1 MAWLNQIRALFERLT
16 WRQRISL
23 AVAVIAVA
31 GGITAATSWNKERD
45 FKPLYKGLA
54 AEDAGQVAARL
65 REKNVEF
72 RLEDGG
78 ATVLVPSIHVDE
90 MRLDLASA
98 GLPRTGR
105 IGYEL
110 FDKMNFGAT
119 DFADQVNY
127 HRAIEGEL
135 ERSTLTIAEIEQ
147 ARVHVTFAKHSV
159 FEELREAAKASVM
172 VKLRAGRK
180 LSPASVIAIQ
190 HLAASAVEGLE
201 PPKVAVLDMSGRLL
215 SRITPV
221 AGADDTEHAEMLL
234 AYRRRVEN
242 ELLQK
247 VNATLEPLLG
257 PEKFRA
263 SVSVDVDLTSG
274 EQSEETFDPN
284 KSVMVTQQRG
294 EDSAS
299 PQQQAGV
306 PGTASNLPRPSGR
319 AGAGASAVS
328 RRTENITFQSSRVVR
343 KTKTPQGVTRRLSL
357 AVLVDQSV
365 RWEGVGP
372 QAKRII
378 DPLPAAQLKSI
389 RDIVMGAVGA
399 STERGDQVIVETLAF
414 EATLHAPPPALPEKE
429 RPVAAPGGL
438 DLKFLPKPLQD
449 PKILA
454 LVGCGVLLLVIG
466 LLVGVVMLLRKGSRA
481 KKAAALAKAGGKAL
495 PPPGKGGKKKGK
507 GAPGE
512 HAEGEEAEA
521 AELDA
526 VAGPGGKEGNE
537 PRSPAAVAG
546 AARNQ
551 PRIEG
556 GTEGPQ
562 TIDDFI
568 AQGAGD
574 RQRSQAAELA
584 KLKISSM
591 ASNKNDILA
600 KHISEEALKNP
611 AIAAQVV
618 RSWLQEG

>member
-1 MAWLNQIRALFERLT
+1 LAWLNQIRALFERLT
-16 WRQRISL
+16 WRQRFSL
-23 AVAVIAVA
+23 AAGVIAVV
-31 GGITAATSWNKERD
+31 GGLTLATNWNKERD

-54 AEDAGQVAARL
+54 AEDAGQVTARL
-65 REKNVEF
+65 REKDVEF
-72 RLEDGG
+72 RLDDGG
-78 ATVLVPSIHVDE
+78 ATVLVPSTHVDE

-98 GLPRTGR
+98 GLPKTGR

-119 DFADQVNY
+119 DFAEQVNY

-135 ERSTLTIAEIEQ
+135 ERSTLSIAEVEQ

-159 FEELREAAKASVM
+159 FEEIREAAKASVM
-172 VKLRAGRK
+172 VKLKAGK
-180 LSPASVIAIQ
+180 KISPASVIAIQ

-201 PPKVAVLDMSGRLL
+201 PPKVAVLDMGGRLL
-215 SRITPV
+215 SKMTPA

-294 EDSAS
+294 EDSS
-299 PQQQAGV
+299 TPQQPAGV
-306 PGTASNLPRPSGR
+306 PGTASNLPRPAVRGGS
-319 AGAGASAVS
+319 AASAVS

-357 AVLVDQSV
+357 AVLVDQGI

-372 QAKRII
+372 QAKRILE
-378 DPLPAAQLKSI
+378 PLPAAQLKSI

-399 STERGDQVIVETLAF
+399 STDRGDQVIVETLAF
-414 EATLHAPPPALPEKE
+414 DATLRTPPPALPVKT
-429 RPVAAPGGL
+429 PPAATAAPGGINL
-438 DLKFLPKPLQD
+438 SALPKPLQD

-454 LVGCGVLLLVIG
+454 LAVCGVLLLLLG
-466 LLVGVVMLLRKGSRA
+466 LLVGTVLFLKKRGQA
-481 KKAAALAKAGGKAL
+481 KQAGGKAL
-495 PPPGKGGKKKGK
+495 PPKGK
-507 GAPGE
+507 RAKGAAPE
-512 HAEGEEAEA
+512 SEELLETGAGGM
-521 AELDA
+521 AEL
-526 VAGPGGKEGNE
+526 
-537 PRSPAAVAG
+537 SPAGESGEATPKGQMAL
-546 AARNQ
+546 A
-551 PRIEG
+551 G
-556 GTEGPQ
+556 GTTNRARIAGEPTGPQ
-562 TIDDFI
+562 TVEEFI
-568 AQGAGD
+568 AEGAGE
-574 RQRSQAAELA
+574 RQRLQASELA
-584 KLKISSM
+584 KMKISSM
-591 ASNKNDILA
+591 ATNKNEILT
-600 KHISEEALKNP
+600 KHISDEALKNP

-618 RSWLQEG
+618 RNWLQEG

>member
-16 WRQRISL
+16 WRQRFSL
-23 AVAVIAVA
+23 AAAVIAVV
-31 GGITAATSWNKERD
+31 GGLALATNWSKERD

-54 AEDAGQVAARL
+54 AEDAGQVTARL

-72 RLEDGG
+72 RLDDGG
-78 ATVLVPSIHVDE
+78 ATVLVPSTHVDE

-98 GLPRTGR
+98 GLPKTGR

-119 DFADQVNY
+119 DFAEQVNY

-135 ERSTLTIAEIEQ
+135 ERSTLSIAEVEQ

-159 FEELREAAKASVM
+159 FEEMREAAKASVM
-172 VKLRAGRK
+172 VKLKAGRK

-201 PPKVAVLDMSGRLL
+201 PPKVAVLDMGGRLL
-215 SRITPV
+215 SKMTPV

-294 EDSAS
+294 EDSS
-299 PQQQAGV
+299 TPQQQAGV
-306 PGTASNLPRPSGR
+306 PGTASNLPRPAVRGGS
-319 AGAGASAVS
+319 AASAVS

-357 AVLVDQSV
+357 AVLVDQGI

-378 DPLPAAQLKSI
+378 EPLPAAQLKSI

-399 STERGDQVIVETLAF
+399 STDRGDQVIVETLAF
-414 EATLHAPPPALPEKE
+414 DATLRTPPPALPVKN
-429 RPVAAPGGL
+429 PPTANAAPGGINL
-438 DLKFLPKPLQD
+438 SALPKPLQD

-454 LVGCGVLLLVIG
+454 LAVCGVLLLLLG
-466 LLVGVVMLLRKGSRA
+466 LLVGTVLFLKKRGQA
-481 KKAAALAKAGGKAL
+481 KKAATLAKAGGKAL
-495 PPPGKGGKKKGK
+495 PPKEKRSR
-507 GAPGE
+507 GAGPE
-512 HAEGEEAEA
+512 SEELPEA
-521 AELDA
+521 SARGVAELPPAGDLGEAKPEGQMA
-526 VAGPGGKEGNE
+526 VAGGIAN
-537 PRSPAAVAG
+537 RARIAA
-546 AARNQ
+546 
-551 PRIEG
+551 EHD
-556 GTEGPQ
+556 GPQ
-562 TIDDFI
+562 TVEEFI
-568 AQGAGD
+568 AEGAGE
-574 RQRSQAAELA
+574 RQRLQASELA
-584 KLKISSM
+584 KMKISSM
-591 ASNKNDILA
+591 AQHKNEILT
-600 KHISEEALKNP
+600 KHISDEALKNP
-611 AIAAQVV
+611 AVAAQVV

>member
-1 MAWLNQIRALFERLT
+1 LAWLNQIRALFARLT
-16 WRQRISL
+16 WRQRFSL
-23 AVAVIAVA
+23 AAAVIAVG
-31 GGITAATSWNKERD
+31 GGITLATSWNKERD

-54 AEDAGQVAARL
+54 AEDAGQVTARL

-78 ATVLVPSIHVDE
+78 ATVLVPSTYVDE

-98 GLPRTGR
+98 GLPKTGR

-119 DFADQVNY
+119 DFAEQVNY

-135 ERSTLTIAEIEQ
+135 ERSTLSIAEVEQ

-159 FEELREAAKASVM
+159 FEEMREAAKASVM
-172 VKLRAGRK
+172 VKLKAGKK

-201 PPKVAVLDMSGRLL
+201 PPKVAVLDMGGRLL
-215 SRITPV
+215 SKITPV

-294 EDSAS
+294 EDSS
-299 PQQQAGV
+299 TPQQQTGI
-306 PGTASNLPRPSGR
+306 PGTASNLPRPSARGG
-319 AGAGASAVS
+319 GAASAVS
-328 RRTENITFQSSRVVR
+328 RRTENITFQSSRVIR

-357 AVLVDQSV
+357 AVLVDQGI

-378 DPLPAAQLKSI
+378 EPLPASQLKSI

-399 STERGDQVIVETLAF
+399 STDRGDQVIVETLAF
-414 EATLHAPPPALPEKE
+414 DATLRMPPPALPVTI
-429 RPVAAPGGL
+429 PPAATAAPGGINL
-438 DLKFLPKPLQD
+438 SALPKPLQD

-454 LVGCGVLLLVIG
+454 LAVCGVLLLLLG
-466 LLVGVVMLLRKGSRA
+466 LLVGTVLFLKKRGQA
-481 KKAAALAKAGGKAL
+481 KKAGAKAL
-495 PPPGKGGKKKGK
+495 PAKGK
-507 GAPGE
+507 RAKGAAPE
-512 HAEGEEAEA
+512 SEELLETGAGGM
-521 AELDA
+521 AEL
-526 VAGPGGKEGNE
+526 
-537 PRSPAAVAG
+537 SPAGESGEATPKGQMALASG
-546 AARNQ
+546 TTNRARIAAD
-551 PRIEG
+551 PP
-556 GTEGPQ
+556 GPQ
-562 TIDDFI
+562 TVEDFI
-568 AQGAGD
+568 AEGASE
-574 RQRSQAAELA
+574 RERLQASELA
-584 KLKISSM
+584 KMKISSM
-591 ASNKNDILA
+591 ATNKNEILT
-600 KHISEEALKNP
+600 KHISDEALKNP

-618 RSWLQEG
+618 RNWLKEG